1 MKYKGLRCKS
11 IAVLLAGQR
20 KATKAWTYQEDLGD
34 VVERDEPN
42 IFA

>member
-1 MKYKGLRCKS
+1 MQS

-20 KATKAWTYQEDLGD
+20 KPEKAWTYQEDFGD
-34 VVERDEPN
+34 VVELDEPN